1 MDFYSDLATMYLEQA
16 LSALI
21 FIFVTGSVVLFAVDA
36 SKAKKENRKIKAWIK
51 VLFIIS
57 LILIALFILGV
68 VFLIFVLGFY
78 IFNS

>member
-1 MDFYSDLATMYLEQA
+1 MYLEQA
-16 LSALI
+16 LSAMI

-36 SKAKKENRKIKAWIK
+36 SKAKKENRKIKTWIK

-57 LILIALFILGV
+57 LILIALFIIGV
-68 VFLIFVLGFY
+68 ALLIFVLGFY